1 MSRKRM
7 EWVNTW
13 SWSSDSGAWPEVRLQ
28 PGRICAVP
36 GCGAWADVEIRGLA
50 LCRDCA
56 EAFARAYRRPRSDDP
71 GQAGV

>member
-1 MSRKRM
+1 MRD
-7 EWVNTW
+7 NC
-13 SWSSDSGAWPEVRLQ
+13 SWSPDSGAWPEVRLQ

-56 EAFARAYRRPRSDDP
+56 EAFARAHKLLNGNP
-71 GQAGV
+71 G